1 MEGTAKLT
9 TRNVAAKVRADLAD
23 RLSKE
28 MVTRTDDF
36 TKLLQQKKDLAQ
48 TKEQPKADSAKDDR
62 VKDKKAASSDSKSEK
77 PQNGKEDVQE
87 DDLQQEALR
96 QSAQQQAM
104 AQLNLVQAQIQPET
118 TPEVIAEAV
127 TETPVQA
134 VEAAQVMGEQP
145 QILAEAAQIPQ
156 SQNGETVPLSGKQ
169 EKLQTENLSAE
180 AKAGAAK
187 EEQPLTPL
195 TDVVAQSRGTK
206 EQSGA
211 PEKGLES
218 SIQSSGE
225 QKAQAAEQ
233 EDGREAQPLYGEDTF
248 RTSMETRES
257 AFAGERTEP
266 IPVKTTPETMPQDL
280 GRTLAGRIGGGPKT
294 IVIELEP
301 ASLGKLTIRLTYEA
315 SRAALSIAASNPKTL
330 ELLNQRAGEIA
341 QILEEKTGQ
350 ETVIFTQPTEQE
362 PQYQDGRSSSQGNG
376 GQEDRGE
383 KHPDQRKEE
392 QQAGSFAQQL
402 RLGLI

>member
-9 TRNVAAKVRADLAD
+9 TRNVVAKVRADLAD

-48 TKEQPKADSAKDDR
+48 TKEQPKAGSAKDDR
-62 VKDKKAASSDSKSEK
+62 VKDKEAASSDSKAEK
-77 PQNGKEDVQE
+77 PQTGKEDVPE

-118 TPEVIAEAV
+118 IPEAV
-127 TETPVQA
+127 TETPIQA

-156 SQNGETVPLSGKQ
+156 PQNGETVPLSGKQ
-169 EKLQTENLSAE
+169 EKLQTEDLSAGT
-180 AKAGAAK
+180 KADAAK

-195 TDVVAQSRGTK
+195 TDVVTGSRET
-206 EQSGA
+206 GA
-211 PEKGLES
+211 RSDTAGAERGMES
-218 SIQSSGE
+218 SLQSSGG

-233 EDGREAQPLYGEDTF
+233 EDGKNAQPLYGEDTF
-248 RTSMETRES
+248 RTSMGTRES

-280 GRTLAGRIGGGPKT
+280 GQTLAGRIGGGPKT

-362 PQYQDGRSSSQGNG
+362 PQYEDGRSSQGG
-376 GQEDRGE
+376 AQQEDREERRGDGQQ
-383 KHPDQRKEE
+383 KE
-392 QQAGSFAQQL
+392 QQAASFAQQL